1 MSFLLKSGQ
10 ITDWDGIEKFWHK
23 SIHSY
28 LRCDPEEHRF
38 ILTEP
43 PLNTPENREQMA
55 EIMFETFKVPAIN
68 VAIPARLLLF
78 VRVAEVVRR
87 HEWPSP
93 KSLDSDENV
102 KP

>member
-1 MSFLLKSGQ
+1 
-10 ITDWDGIEKFWHK
+10 
-23 SIHSY
+23 
-28 LRCDPEEHRF
+28 
-38 ILTEP
+38 
-43 PLNTPENREQMA
+43 MA

-93 KSLDSDENV
+93 KSLDSDENFKHKHTLFCRNIKIFGRLEDFWATKSV
-102 KP
+102 LGGIKICVSWARSSLLHGIFCILY